1 VENINMSR
9 PFALILIGF
18 LSYSSIFANETGQ
31 NGQLPTVT
39 SESLANV
46 KLALPKDLPGNPTV
60 VLIGFEF
67 DHQAKMDLWVEKL
80 AAAKPEWI
88 QVHLIGSLYG
98 LISGF
103 INKQKAAY
111 FQDLAMRQR
120 VVPIYTNVSNFLS
133 SLGLKDE
140 RQQIYIAVVDQ
151 TGKVLIAV
159 QGDYDAA
166 KAQAVLSQLKNPVKP
181 D

>member
-1 VENINMSR
+1 
-9 PFALILIGF
+9 
-18 LSYSSIFANETGQ
+18 
-31 NGQLPTVT
+31 
-39 SESLANV
+39 
-46 KLALPKDLPGNPTV
+46 
-60 VLIGFEF
+60 
-67 DHQAKMDLWVEKL
+67 
-80 AAAKPEWI
+80 
-88 QVHLIGSLYG
+88 
-98 LISGF
+98 
-103 INKQKAAY
+103 
-111 FQDLAMRQR
+111 
-120 VVPIYTNVSNFLS
+120 VPIYTNVSNFLS